1 MLHIFGYCLAVALSL
16 FKPNFVSVHIRSGK
30 EKQLEVFQARTCIC
44 RTVFINSKL
53 GVYKSIGKV
62 GGFKVRNPASKS
74 VFISRSPEIA
84 GSIGNTSDGHSCSTW
99 RNNSFVCCFSFTF
112 RIPCKRLSLMDSNGR
127 DTWKFS
133 SNFLA
138 PAVQIIEGRKWQIT
152 KDNSNSSFYF

>member
-1 MLHIFGYCLAVALSL
+1 MLASFIKDEVTICACLSL

-30 EKQLEVFQARTCIC
+30 QKQLEVFQARTYIC

-53 GVYKSIGKV
+53 GAYKSTGKV

-99 RNNSFVCCFSFTF
+99 RNNSLSFV
-112 RIPCKRLSLMDSNGR
+112 SLLPSESRARDSH
-127 DTWKFS
+127 
-133 SNFLA
+133 
-138 PAVQIIEGRKWQIT
+138 
-152 KDNSNSSFYF
+152 